1 MKSKIYHK
9 AIAVLKVLWLLLSP
23 MTAFLAFLVVYE
35 AVDFTLG
42 LFLDNTNF
50 FKIFIPI
57 VIAIYLSFKLFRWIT
72 GIGFGKEKKED
83 AKYYPP
89 LSGALSVYNER
100 LYEFQVE
107 RTLIYIDIEALGEE
121 ESIKR
126 GNEDFDTFW
135 RKRDEALVVAEKAS
149 RMEHPQ
155 LWKKHDKMG
164 IKEHPLELWS
174 IHYDAKSRSFS
185 YDFYTSNAYPLGED
199 APPFPEGELME
210 CVYYDKDKG
219 LYVL

>member
-1 MKSKIYHK
+1 MKSKIYYK
-9 AIAVLKVLWLLLSP
+9 AITSLKVLWLLLSP
-23 MTAFLAFLVVYE
+23 VTAFLGFLITYEVVSHI
-35 AVDFTLG
+35 LG
-42 LFLDNTNF
+42 LFLENTNLF
-50 FKIFIPI
+50 KVFIPVFVSIYVLLKIF
-57 VIAIYLSFKLFRWIT
+57 KLIT

-83 AKYYPP
+83 MKYYPP
-89 LSGALSVYNER
+89 LSGALSVYNET

-107 RTLIYIDIEALGEE
+107 RTLIYIDIEELGEE

-135 RKRDEALVVAEKAS
+135 GKRDEALVVAERAS

-155 LWKKHDKMG
+155 LWKKHDEMG

-174 IHYDAKSRSFS
+174 IHYDAKFRSFS

-199 APPFPEGELME
+199 ASPFPEGELME
-210 CVYYDKDKG
+210 CIYYEKDKG
-219 LYVL
+219 LYVV